1 MAASKSSR
9 QKLEYLITPRQFTEG
24 KGEQRETERERER
37 AKRKDQMQNEIF
49 CGACEMQLDVTAAF
63 ILLSVSGIFN

>member
-24 KGEQRETERERER
+24 KGEQRETERER

>member
-24 KGEQRETERERER
+24 KGEQRETERESETEGPN
-37 AKRKDQMQNEIF
+37 AK
-49 CGACEMQLDVTAAF
+49 
-63 ILLSVSGIFN
+63 